1 MRSLRWNLV
10 FIVVWFFI
18 LYNLERLI
26 APINIA
32 SFVYIYAL
40 ILSVLVITLPAL
52 IKANLWILFA
62 VMLIPFFGLKVLLN
76 YEIAGTN
83 LPITITEI
91 CAIGI
96 SLGLSRKVV
105 AALGTLQDEIS
116 QIAFGQDYKG
126 IRDFKVEQS
135 QIYREIRYARRK
147 GLPATLL
154 AISVSEKSANL
165 SLHRFVEEIKNNITK
180 RYITSKVAKLL
191 TEELHDSDRIT
202 QRGNHFIV
210 LLPDTTWENA
220 IGVINRIKASAEEKL
235 KLRLYI
241 GLSSFP
247 EEAFTFEN
255 LVETAEVKMNSV
267 IENEEKLQLQDAGIS
282 IGVKIMNRR
291 D

>member
-1 MRSLRWNLV
+1 MRNLRWNLV
-10 FIVVWFFI
+10 FIVAWFFI

-32 SFVYIYAL
+32 SFMYIYAPL
-40 ILSVLVITLPAL
+40 LTVLVITLPAL
-52 IKANLWILFA
+52 YNANLWVLFA

-76 YEIAGTN
+76 YEIAATN
-83 LPITITEI
+83 LSITITEI
-91 CAIGI
+91 CALGI
-96 SLGLSRKVV
+96 SLGLSRKVGV
-105 AALGTLQDEIS
+105 ALGTLQDEIS
-116 QIAFGQDYKG
+116 QIAFGQDYNG
-126 IRDFKVEQS
+126 IRDFNIEQS

-165 SLHRFVEEIKNNITK
+165 SLHRFVEEAKNNITK

-191 TEELHDSDRIT
+191 TEELHDSDKIT
-202 QRGNHFIV
+202 QRGNHFVV

-220 IGVINRIKASAEEKL
+220 LGVINRIKTSAEAKL
-235 KLRLYI
+235 KLRLNI

-247 EEAFTFEN
+247 EEAFTFER
-255 LVETAEVKMNSV
+255 LVETAEAKMNSV
-267 IENEEKLQLQDAGIS
+267 IENEEKLQVQDAEIS
-282 IGVKIMNRR
+282 NGVKIMNGR